1 MPTVFDS
8 CNEGVSRAIVFT
20 VPHAGR
26 DYPAWLVERLAVT
39 LDRVAPLEDRL
50 ADLLV
55 AQVAQQGWQTI
66 VARQPRLLIDL
77 NRAETDFMA
86 RAVSGVRDPAAR
98 PSHRARGG
106 LGLVPDRLGS
116 TTLWRAP
123 LTTGELAAR
132 IASTHRVWHAA
143 VEAALAR
150 ARDSNGIAILVDVHS
165 MPPLPGFSPAQVV
178 IGNRHGASAPPD
190 VTHSVAACFR
200 DAGLRVALNA
210 PYAGAHMLE
219 RHGHPARGISAI
231 QVEIDRRLYLD
242 PALDRPGEGMAKL
255 QGVFAELATR
265 LEELASRRKYPLA
278 AE

>member
-8 CNEGVSRAIVFT
+8 CNEGARRAVVFT

-55 AQVAQQGWQTI
+55 AEVAHRGWQTL

-77 NRAETDFMA
+77 NRAETDFVA
-86 RAVSGVRDPAAR
+86 RAVSGARDPAAR

-116 TTLWRAP
+116 IALWRAP

-132 IASTHRVWHAA
+132 IASTHRVWHSA

-150 ARDSNGIAILVDVHS
+150 ARDSNGSAILVDVHS
-165 MPPLPGFSPAQVV
+165 MPPLAGFAPAQVV

-190 VTHSVAACFR
+190 VTHAAMACFR

-219 RHGHPARGISAI
+219 RHGLPARGISAI

-242 PALDRPGEGMAKL
+242 PALDRPGEGMANL
-255 QGVFAELATR
+255 QGILAQLASR
-265 LEELASRRKYPLA
+265 LEEIAGRKNYPLA